1 MTSIDDELVG
11 DPVSLNKE
19 SIKGDRRV
27 SDKYR
32 FRLKLPTP
40 LEYSNWSCRGGSW
53 KPMTLNSEEEGRAM
67 LVIRAE
73 LVMMPRGDDAFP
85 QSACRNEHGQVSV
98 FTPTVCKC
106 GRLVLISFEAVRT
119 PPFEALKFSPR
130 KGYLPSQSTSALM
143 MPIRRQFTAFPEPVW
158 FHLQLYQTTQLL

>member
-40 LEYSNWSCRGGSW
+40 L
-53 KPMTLNSEEEGRAM
+53 
-67 LVIRAE
+67 
-73 LVMMPRGDDAFP
+73 
-85 QSACRNEHGQVSV
+85 
-98 FTPTVCKC
+98 
-106 GRLVLISFEAVRT
+106 
-119 PPFEALKFSPR
+119 
-130 KGYLPSQSTSALM
+130 
-143 MPIRRQFTAFPEPVW
+143 
-158 FHLQLYQTTQLL
+158 